1 MIKNYFITAWRR
13 LKKSKFYTIVNILG
27 LSVSLTA
34 AILIIL
40 WVKDERSFDK
50 FHPDYEHIYV
60 VNSHLHTG
68 DNKQVWPSTPGPV
81 ALYAQELSSVKAVT
95 RYTNTW
101 ATLINDTNQLKVN
114 DKEVIY
120 ADESFFSIFN
130 FPLIAGTTKTWNS
143 NLHDALIT
151 ELTARQLFGTSNA
164 VGKLFRWNDDLFT
177 VQGVLADIPQNSSI
191 KFDAVIPLKLYA
203 QQFGGNGE
211 WKTIDEDLGNYS
223 FSTYIKLQ
231 PTADHAT
238 IAESLSETFKK
249 ARNGEAFST
258 FVLDSL
264 QNEHLISPEGNKA
277 ALRIV
282 QIFTII
288 AVLLLIIGAVNYINL
303 STARS
308 IERAK
313 GVAVRR
319 VIGASRK
326 QLFLQFVMETC
337 LIFLISTLLAL
348 ILVSVLTPGY
358 NSISSKSL
366 AFSLHDSAIWLYI
379 GSAIVGTLLLASIYP
394 ALQLSSFHAVN
405 ALKGHVRQSF
415 SNESLRKGLVIFQ
428 FTISVILIICTLVIR
443 NQLQFIRQLNLGYDK
458 EHVFT
463 VNLPSKALEQA
474 NSIKS
479 ELQNSP
485 AIQGTSLSSF
495 YNLLDYHNSTGD
507 IDWPG
512 KPTNSQF
519 LVARAT
525 VDENFIPLM
534 GLELTEG
541 SNFSGLP
548 ADSSAYIVNEA
559 LIKEMG
565 LKPPYVGTD
574 ISLHDNP
581 GKITGIVRDFHFKSA
596 KSEIGPMVLWS
607 NGWAGTLY
615 VKTTAENAQQAL
627 AAVENIYNQ
636 YPTDSPFSYKF
647 LDTQFD
653 ALYRSDNR
661 TGTLFNLFSAIAIFI
676 STLGLLALTT
686 YSAQTRVKEI
696 GIRKVLGSSSFG
708 IVKLL
713 GKEFIVL
720 VLIAIVIACPIA
732 FYFMKEWLNNFA
744 YKTDLKIPIFLIGG
758 VIAVSI
764 AALTISFQAFKAARA
779 NPVDSLKDE

>member
-1 MIKNYFITAWRR
+1 MIKNYFISAWRR

-50 FHPDYEHIYV
+50 FHPDYEHIYG

-81 ALYAQELSSVKAVT
+81 ALYAQELSSVQAVT
-95 RYTNTW
+95 RYTITW
-101 ATLINDTNQLKVN
+101 ATLVNNTNQVKVN

-151 ELTARQLFGTSNA
+151 ESTARQLFGTSNA
-164 VGKLFRWNDDLFT
+164 VGRLFRWNDDLFT
-177 VQGVLADIPQNSSI
+177 VQGILADIPQNSSI

-238 IAESLSETFKK
+238 IAASLSETFKK

-258 FVLDSL
+258 FVLDPL

-313 GVAVRR
+313 SVAVRR

-326 QLFLQFVMETC
+326 QLFLQFVVETF
-337 LIFLISTLLAL
+337 LIFLISTLFAL
-348 ILVSVLTPGY
+348 ILVSVSTPGY
-358 NSISSKSL
+358 NRIASKSL

-379 GSAIVGTLLLASIYP
+379 GTAIIGTLLLVSIYP

-405 ALKGHVRQSF
+405 ALKGRVRQRL

-463 VNLPSKALEQA
+463 VNLPPKALEQA
-474 NSIKS
+474 SSIKS

-507 IDWPG
+507 INWSG
-512 KPTNSQF
+512 KPRDSQV

-534 GLELTEG
+534 GLELMEG

-565 LKPPYVGTD
+565 LKPPYVGTP

-581 GKITGIVRDFHFKSA
+581 GKITGVVKDFHFRSA

-607 NGWAGTLY
+607 NRWAGTLY

-636 YPTDSPFSYKF
+636 YPTDSPFNYKF

-661 TGTLFNLFSAIAIFI
+661 TGTLFNLFSGIAIFI

-708 IVKLL
+708 IAKLL

-744 YKTDLKIPIFLIGG
+744 YKKDLKIPIFLIGG
-758 VIAVSI
+758 LIAVSI
-764 AALTISFQAFKAARA
+764 AALTISFQSFKAARA
-779 NPVDSLKDE
+779 NPVDSLRDE

>member
-1 MIKNYFITAWRR
+1 MIKNYSITAWRR

-34 AILIIL
+34 AMLIIL
-40 WVKDERSFDK
+40 WVRDERSFDR
-50 FHPDYEHIYV
+50 FHADYEQIYV

-81 ALYAQELSSVKAVT
+81 ALYAEELPSVEAVT

-101 ATLINDTNQLKVN
+101 ATLVNDTAQVSVT
-114 DKEVIY
+114 DKEVVY
-120 ADESFFSIFN
+120 ADEHFFSIFN

-143 NLHDALIT
+143 NPHDALIT
-151 ELTARQLFGTSNA
+151 ESTAKQLFGTSNA

-191 KFDAVIPLKLYA
+191 KFDAVIPLNLYA

-223 FSTYIKLQ
+223 FSTYIKIQ
-231 PTADHAT
+231 PTADHTT
-238 IAESLSETFKK
+238 IAASLSETFKK

-258 FVLDSL
+258 FVLDPL

-288 AVLLLIIGAVNYINL
+288 AILLLIIGAVNYINL

-308 IERAK
+308 IEGAK

-326 QLFLQFVMETC
+326 QLFLQFVVETC

-358 NSISSKSL
+358 NSIAGKSL
-366 AFSLHDSAIWLYI
+366 AFSLHDRVVWLYI
-379 GSAIVGTLLLASIYP
+379 GSAIIGTLLLASIYP

-405 ALKGHVRQSF
+405 ALKGRVRQSF
-415 SNESLRKGLVIFQ
+415 SNESLRKGLVVFQ

-463 VNLPSKALEQA
+463 VNLPSKAVEQA

-534 GLELTEG
+534 GLELIEG
-541 SNFSGLP
+541 SNFSGVP

-565 LKPPYVGTD
+565 LKPPYVGTP

-581 GKITGIVRDFHFKSA
+581 GKITGVVRDFHFKSA
-596 KSEIGPMVLWS
+596 KSAIGPLVLWS
-607 NGWAGTLY
+607 NRWAGTLY
-615 VKTTAENAQQAL
+615 VKTTAENARQAL
-627 AAVENIYNQ
+627 AAVKNIYTQ

-661 TGTLFNLFSAIAIFI
+661 TGTLFNLFSGIAIFI

-732 FYFMKEWLNNFA
+732 FYFMKAWLNNFA
-744 YKTDLKIPIFLIGG
+744 YKTDLKILIFLIGG
-758 VIAVSI
+758 IIAVGI
-764 AALTISFQAFKAARA
+764 AAFTISFQAFKAARA
-779 NPVDSLKDE
+779 NPVDSLRDE